1 MLMSVLSVWHNY
13 CQVYS
18 IFVFFWLR
26 QELKKSQSPS
36 VRPFQTCL
44 EQSIFIILA
53 QIFKQSVRN
62 RSAVSE
68 HSESDQGAIRE
79 NSESNPGVIREQ

>member
-26 QELKKSQSPS
+26 QELKKSQCVS
-36 VRPFQTCL
+36 VCAAQTSKK
-44 EQSIFIILA
+44 QSIFIFLA
-53 QIFKQSVRN
+53 QIYKFMSS
-62 RSAVSE
+62 RS
-68 HSESDQGAIRE
+68 Q
-79 NSESNPGVIREQ
+79 